1 MRLLTALLLPGG
13 HRSAVGARL
22 VAIDG
27 VRSGDLVSVL
37 LRRIA
42 AKLGLS
48 DTRRLRLLH
57 AGKQLEP
64 TAACGL
70 SKGDTVHLVGS
81 LDGGA
86 PTLRRRQVGSAS
98 GAALPDAPCV
108 SFYQGDAHGGSRVAE
123 LAWHASMHPDRAAF
137 ADAWVSTAER
147 AAMPP
152 HLGVIL
158 WWQWPHPRMEW
169 T

>member
-1 MRLLTALLLPGG
+1 MCIRD
-13 HRSAVGARL
+13 S
-22 VAIDG
+22 
-27 VRSGDLVSVL
+27 
-37 LRRIA
+37 
-42 AKLGLS
+42 
-48 DTRRLRLLH
+48 
-57 AGKQLEP
+57 
-64 TAACGL
+64 
-70 SKGDTVHLVGS
+70 SKGDTVHLVGG

-123 LAWHASMHPDRAAF
+123 LAWHASMHPDRGAF

-147 AAMPP
+147 AAMAP

-158 WWQWPHPRMEW
+158 LAFESC
-169 T
+169 